1 MSSHSHLPAVFIDRD
16 GTINR
21 DVGYLADPDE
31 LEIYPWSAEA
41 IRLINDA
48 RMKTIVIT
56 NQSGVARGLC
66 TEEALASI
74 HERMKERLLSQG
86 ARIDAIYYCP
96 HHPEI
101 GEPPYRQLC
110 DCRKPKPGLVNRA
123 AREHDVDMAS
133 SYMIGDKVSDLE
145 LGTRAGAR
153 AVLVLTGYGRITLA
167 RLERLNV
174 RPAFVCENLLEAANR
189 IVQERRDQPGARL

>member
-1 MSSHSHLPAVFIDRD
+1 MNNRLHLPAVFIDRD

-31 LEIYPWSAEA
+31 LEIYPWSAAA

-48 RMKTIVIT
+48 GMKTIIIT

-66 TEEALASI
+66 TEEALATI
-74 HERMKERLLSQG
+74 HKRLTERLLSEG

-110 DCRKPKPGLVNRA
+110 HCRKPDPGMINKA
-123 AREHDVDMAS
+123 AREHDVDVAS

-145 LGTRAGAR
+145 LGLSAGVR
-153 AVLVLTGYGRITLA
+153 AVLVLTGYGRITLDRIA
-167 RLERLNV
+167 RLDV

-189 IVQERRDQPGARL
+189 IVQAQRTK